1 MIRFFSQA
9 LVCGALAVSLSCGT
23 NTLRK
28 EIPTKNNADE
38 PGPFQPCCAPDPTTG
53 TRATENLSGA
63 GVLGQATPVSA
74 IKAPPGFQVELV
86 YSAPR
91 ETQGSWISIAVD
103 NQDRLIASAQHET
116 GLFRITPAPIGAPAS
131 ETRVEKLKVPVGHAH
146 GLLYAHNS
154 LYVVVGD
161 AKNDAPYGNGVYR
174 LRDTNHDDQY
184 DAVTRLVS
192 FKHGGEHGPHG
203 LALSPDGKWIYFIG
217 SNFTDMPDTVT
228 TALAPKVFGLDQL
241 LPPVADPTGNKGR
254 FRPGGWVV
262 RFTPD
267 GSHWELVATGVRNA
281 YDLAFN
287 NQGDL
292 FTYDSDMEWDLGT
305 SWYRSPRICMV
316 PSGAEFG
323 WRNNTAIWPDTFAD
337 SVGALLDT
345 GPASP
350 SGVVFGYQT
359 HFPTRYRN
367 AFFAL
372 DWTYGTIHAVTLTP
386 KGSAYEATKEDFI
399 VGAPLPVADIVVR
412 KDGALYFITGG
423 RQVQSGV
430 YRVTYTGIATEDT
443 EIAARPTHPEAVHL
457 RELRHQLETYHGH
470 ADPKGLMLAWPY
482 LGHPDRFLRS
492 AARLVI
498 EHQPVQTWRKK
509 ATTEKDPWSRISAI
523 VALSRHGKP
532 TDQKDAI
539 KALTLIDFGALSP
552 AERLEILRALSLVFI
567 RLGKPTPGQ
576 SSAVIAQVDKYF
588 PSNDKQVDA
597 ELSRMLAYL
606 NAPSVVEKTI
616 ALMESAEKEDVSGLQ
631 EQAQR
636 NEFYGQVVKT
646 MVQQSPHRQR
656 MLLASM
662 LRNVSAGW
670 TTPLRKRYFQLINE
684 AMSSSRGGNLY
695 YAGWKMI
702 REESVASIPEAE
714 KTKLAGLISDESLPD
729 LQGMELPSA
738 VGPGQEWS
746 VRAVMEPLGNKPEL
760 LRKRNF
766 ENGRKMFSASTC
778 VLCHRFNLEG
788 GNVGPDLAGIGSR
801 FSISELMESIVNPA
815 SVVSD
820 QYASSIITLKNGE
833 VVTGRI
839 IQQDDEQ
846 IALMPNMFK
855 PQELKAV
862 PMAEV
867 ATFERSPMS
876 QMPPGLI
883 NGLNLDELLDLL
895 AYLLAGANPRHVY
908 FN

>member
-1 MIRFFSQA
+1 MIRLLAQI
-9 LVCGALAVSLSCGT
+9 LICGTVAAALSCGT
-23 NTLRK
+23 QANRK
-28 EIPTKNNADE
+28 EPAAANSADE
-38 PGPFQPCCAPDPTTG
+38 PGPHQPCCTSGPTTNA
-53 TRATENLSGA
+53 TATEDLSGA
-63 GVLGQATPVSA
+63 GVVGQATPANA
-74 IKAPPGFQVELV
+74 ITAPPGIQVELV

-103 NQDRLIASAQHET
+103 DQDRLIASAQHET
-116 GLFRITPAPIGAPAS
+116 GLFRITPSPIGAPAS
-131 ETRVEKLKVPVGHAH
+131 ETRVEKLNVPVGHAH
-146 GLLYAHNS
+146 GLLYAHKS

-161 AKNDAPYGNGVYR
+161 AKDDAPYGNGVYR
-174 LRDTNHDDQY
+174 LRDTNNDDQY
-184 DAVTRLVS
+184 DSVTRLVS

-203 LALSPDGKWIYFIG
+203 LTLSPDGKWIYFIG

-241 LPPVADPTGNKGR
+241 LPPVADSKEKKGR
-254 FRPGGWVV
+254 FRSGGWVV

-267 GSHWELVATGVRNA
+267 GSHWELVATGIRNA

-316 PSGAEFG
+316 PSGAELG
-323 WRNNTAIWPDTFAD
+323 WRNNTAMWPDTFAD
-337 SVGALLDT
+337 SVGGLLDT

-350 SGVVFGYQT
+350 AGVVFGYQT

-386 KGSAYEATKEDFI
+386 KGSAYAAKKEDFI
-399 VGAPLPVADIVVR
+399 VGSPLPVADIVVR

-423 RQVQSGV
+423 RQVQSGL
-430 YRVTYTGIATEDT
+430 YRVTYTGKDSDSTE
-443 EIAARPTHPEAVHL
+443 AAEDAESARL
-457 RELRHQLETYHGH
+457 RELRHQLVTYHAH
-470 ADPKGLMLAWPY
+470 IDPKGLSLAWPY

-492 AARLVI
+492 AARLVV

-509 ATTEKDPWSRISAI
+509 ATAEKDPWSRITAI

-539 KALTLIDFGALSP
+539 KALTSIDFGSLSQP
-552 AERLEILRALSLVFI
+552 ARLELLRALSLVFI
-567 RLGKPTPGQ
+567 RLGKPTVEQ
-576 SSAVIAQVDKYF
+576 SRAVIAQIDPHF
-588 PSNDKQVDA
+588 PNKDSPVDA
-597 ELSRMLAYL
+597 ELSRVLAYL

-616 ALMESAEKEDVSGLQ
+616 ALMESAEKEDVSALQ

-646 MVQQSPHRQR
+646 MAQQSPHRRR

-695 YAGWKMI
+695 YGGWQMI
-702 REESVASIPEAE
+702 RDESVASIPEAE
-714 KTKLAGLISDESLPD
+714 KRKLAGLISDEALPD
-729 LQGMELPSA
+729 LQGLELPSA

-746 VRAVMEPLGNKPEL
+746 VRGVMEPLGNKPEL

-766 ENGRKMFSASTC
+766 DNGKKMFSASTC
-778 VLCHRFNLEG
+778 ILCHRFNLEG
-788 GNVGPDLAGIGSR
+788 GNVGPDLTGIGSR

-833 VVTGRI
+833 VLTGRI
-839 IQQDDEQ
+839 IQRDDEQ

-867 ATFERSPMS
+867 ATVERSPMS

-895 AYLLAGANPRHVY
+895 AYLISGANPRHVY

>member
-1 MIRFFSQA
+1 MMRLGTNVLLASAITA
-9 LVCGALAVSLSCGT
+9 LLSCST
-23 NTLRK
+23 
-28 EIPTKNNADE
+28 PTPRPRSSSESADDE
-38 PGPFQPCCAPDPTTG
+38 PGPHQPCCINATTNTG
-53 TRATENLSGA
+53 STENLTGA
-63 GVLGQATPVSA
+63 GVQEQATPVSA
-74 IKAPPGFQVELV
+74 IKAPDGFQVELV
-86 YSAPR
+86 YSPPR
-91 ETQGSWISIAVD
+91 AKYGSWVSIAVD
-103 NQDRLIASAQHET
+103 DKDRLIAAAQHQG

-131 ETRVEKLKVPVGHAH
+131 ETRVEELKVPVGFAH

-161 AKNDAPYGNGVYR
+161 AKDDAPYGNGVYR
-174 LRDTNHDDQY
+174 LRDTDNDDQY
-184 DAVTRLVS
+184 DSVTRLVS

-203 LALSPDGKWIYFIG
+203 LTLSPDGKWIYFVG
-217 SNFTDMPDTVT
+217 SNFTDIPSTVT
-228 TALAPKVFGLDQL
+228 TALAPRVFGLDQL
-241 LPPVADPTGNKGR
+241 LPPVADPSGNKGR
-254 FRPGGWVV
+254 FRSGGWVV

-267 GSHWELVATGVRNA
+267 GATWELVATGIRNA
-281 YDLAFN
+281 YDIAFN
-287 NQGDL
+287 NEGDL

-323 WRNNTAIWPDTFAD
+323 WRNNTAMWPDTFAD

-359 HFPTRYRN
+359 NFPAHYRD

-386 KGSAYEATKEDFI
+386 KGSAYAAKKEDFI
-399 VGAPLPVADIVVR
+399 VGSPLPVADITVR

-423 RQVQSGV
+423 RQVQSGL
-430 YRVTYTGIATEDT
+430 YRVTHTGKASE
-443 EIAARPTHPEAVHL
+443 AGPTAPDAEAKKL
-457 RELRHQLETYHGH
+457 RDLRHQLESYHGRI
-470 ADPKGLMLAWPY
+470 DPKGLALAWPH
-482 LGHPDRFLRS
+482 LGHTDRFLRS
-492 AARLVI
+492 AARLVV

-509 ATTEKDPWSRISAI
+509 ALAEKEPWARITAI
-523 VALSRHGKP
+523 VALARHGKP
-532 TDQKDAI
+532 ADQKDAF
-539 KALTLIDFGALSP
+539 KALASIDFGKLPQP
-552 AERLEILRALSLVFI
+552 ARLEFLRSLSLVFI
-567 RLGKPTPGQ
+567 RLGKPTVEQ
-576 SSAVIAQVDKYF
+576 TRAAIAQIEKYF
-588 PSNDKQVDA
+588 PAGESQLDA
-597 ELSRMLAYL
+597 ELARVLAYL

-616 ALMESAEKEDVSGLQ
+616 ALMKTAEKEDVSALQ
-631 EQAQR
+631 EQASR

-646 MVQQSPHRQR
+646 MAQQSPHRQR

-662 LRNVSAGW
+662 LRNVTAGW
-670 TTPLRKRYFQLINE
+670 TTPLRKQYFQLIND

-695 YAGWKMI
+695 YGGWKMI
-702 REESVASIPEAE
+702 RDESVASVPEEE
-714 KTKLAGLISDESLPD
+714 KKKLAGLISEEALPQ
-729 LQGMELPSA
+729 LEGMELPSA
-738 VGPGQEWS
+738 VGPGREWS
-746 VRAVMEPLGNKPEL
+746 VRAVMEPLGNDPKL

-766 ENGRKMFSASTC
+766 DNGKKMFAAATC

-788 GNVGPDLAGIGSR
+788 GNVGPDLSGIGSR

-820 QYASSIITLKNGE
+820 QYASSIITLKNGD
-833 VVTGRI
+833 VLTGRI
-839 IQQDDEQ
+839 VQQDDEQ
-846 IALMPNMFK
+846 IALMPNMFT

-867 ATFERSPMS
+867 ATVERSPMS

-895 AYLLAGANPRHVY
+895 AYLISGANPKHAY